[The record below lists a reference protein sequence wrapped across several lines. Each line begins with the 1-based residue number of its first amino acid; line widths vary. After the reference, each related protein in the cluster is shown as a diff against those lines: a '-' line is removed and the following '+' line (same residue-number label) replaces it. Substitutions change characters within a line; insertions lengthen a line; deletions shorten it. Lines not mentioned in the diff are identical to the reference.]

1 MAVPDEPAEVA
12 SSGFRRAQSNRLYED
27 VVGQVQ
33 KMIADGKIAPG
44 EQLPSERDLSE
55 QIGVSRNVLREA
67 FRVLEHR
74 GFIRVRA
81 GAGRFVRPIDERE
94 RSSLGSDAAGTLERA
109 SLADALEARLLI
121 EPELVRLAANR
132 RTTGEAKRL
141 LKIAKTGHDWSANRA
156 FHVAIAEIGGNFALR
171 AIVEQLLDL
180 SQEIRQREH
189 YRNETSSDTLLKEH
203 NAIAEAIAAGDATSA
218 ARLMRSHLK
227 ATTQVIDK

>member
-1 MAVPDEPAEVA
+1 MAVADDNAPITPNN
-12 SSGFRRAQSNRLYED
+12 FRPAQSSRLYED
-27 VVGQVQ
+27 VVSQVQ

-44 EQLPSERDLSE
+44 EQLPSERELSE

-94 RSSLGSDAAGTLERA
+94 RSSLGNDTAGTLERA

-132 RTTGEAKRL
+132 RTNGDAKRL
-141 LKIAKTGHDWSANRA
+141 LKIAKTGNDWKANRA
-156 FHVAIAEIGGNFALR
+156 FHVAVAEIGGNFALR
-171 AIVEQLLDL
+171 AIVEELLDL
-180 SQEIRQREH
+180 SQEIRQRKH
-189 YRNETSSDTLLKEH
+189 YRNEASSDELLMEH
-203 NAIAEAIAAGDATSA
+203 SAIAEAIAAGNATVA

-227 ATTQVIDK
+227 ATTLVIDK